1 MEFADVAVV
10 VHRTRT
16 PARTGPRIVPA

>member
-10 VHRTRT
+10 VHRERT
-16 PARTGPRIVPA
+16 PRTGPRIVPA